1 MLILDTSAFF
11 TMDWIP
17 EEDFLCPPGV
27 VDELKRHNDPR
38 LALWDDRLRVSDH
51 TKESFDKVKEEARKT
66 GDLGRLS
73 DVDLSVLAL
82 ALDMDGTILSDDYSI
97 QNVAESM
104 GIPYRSVGTKGIMK
118 KFKWNYRCIGCGKWF
133 KERFEE
139 CPICGSGMRAHRKK

>member
-82 ALDMDGTILSDDYSI
+82 ALDMDGTILSDD
-97 QNVAESM
+97 
-104 GIPYRSVGTKGIMK
+104 
-118 KFKWNYRCIGCGKWF
+118 
-133 KERFEE
+133 
-139 CPICGSGMRAHRKK
+139 

>member
-27 VDELKRHNDPR
+27 VDELKRYDDPR
-38 LALWDDRLRVSDH
+38 LALWDDRLKISDF
-51 TKESFDKVKEEARKT
+51 TDESLNKVREEARKT

-82 ALDMDGTILSDDYSI
+82 ALDMNGTILSDDYSI
-97 QNVAESM
+97 QNVAKSM
-104 GIPYRSVGTKGIMK
+104 GIPYRSVGTTGIGK
-118 KFKWNYRCIGCGKWF
+118 KFKWNYRCIGCGKWY
-133 KERFEE
+133 KERLDD
-139 CPICGSGMRAHRKK
+139 CPICGSGMKAHRKK

>member
-27 VDELKRHNDPR
+27 VDELKRYDDPR
-38 LALWDDRLRVSDH
+38 LALWDDRLKISDF
-51 TKESFDKVKEEARKT
+51 TDESLNKVREEARKT

-82 ALDMDGTILSDDYSI
+82 ALDMNGTILSDDYSI
-97 QNVAESM
+97 QNVAKSM
-104 GIPYRSVGTKGIMK
+104 GIPYRSVGTTGIGK
-118 KFKWNYRCIGCGKWF
+118 KFKWHYRCIGCGKWY
-133 KERFEE
+133 KERLDD
-139 CPICGSGMRAHRKK
+139 CPICGSGMKAHRKK